1 MGRRRKNDDD
11 WIEPVIKVGA
21 LLIMVAVITPQGRQ
35 MISTIGVVVICL
47 AGVALAGFVGFAIFR
62 FATRSKRTSA
72 VDSLY
77 QCAENGLANL

>member
-21 LLIMVAVITPQGRQ
+21 LLILGAVITPQGRQ
-35 MISTIGVVVICL
+35 LISTIGVIAICL
-47 AGVALAGFVGFAIFR
+47 AGVALGGFVGFVILR
-62 FATRSKRTSA
+62 LATRSKRTAA

>member
-21 LLIMVAVITPQGRQ
+21 LLILGAVITPQGRQ
-35 MISTIGVVVICL
+35 LISTIGVIAICL
-47 AGVALAGFVGFAIFR
+47 AGVALAGFVGFVIFR
-62 FATRSKRTSA
+62 LATRSKRTAA